1 MTSMIFEITQSLTV
15 TGFAAIPAQ
24 RQESVDNGKR
34 MKYKNRVKLP
44 PVALFCL
51 LGTSALH
58 AEWKVATVRMTDL
71 FHHHPEVIAYRE
83 EVKEKKLKITQDVRA
98 KALEEKRNEI
108 KQMNLEWRKVM
119 LDFQMRKEKDEKGPE
134 AEKVREYR
142 TRRNLAEDQV
152 VALTLEFQD
161 YQREQLAIINQ
172 EMAHHHR
179 KILERLTA
187 AVQKY
192 ATERGFDVLY
202 EVSGNSHVGLPTLV
216 YVRPEL
222 ATDLTEE
229 MKKKIDAGECR

>member
-1 MTSMIFEITQSLTV
+1 MSKTQ
-15 TGFAAIPAQ
+15 
-24 RQESVDNGKR
+24 QESVDSVMR
-34 MKYKNRVKLP
+34 LMYTDRVKFP
-44 PVALFCL
+44 AVALFSL

-58 AEWKVATVRMTDL
+58 AEWKVATVHMTDL
-71 FHHHPEVIAYRE
+71 FKHHPEVIAYKE

-98 KALEEKRNEI
+98 KALEDKRNEI

-152 VALTLEFQD
+152 VALQLEFQD
-161 YQREQLAIINQ
+161 FQKEQLAIINE

-179 KILERLTA
+179 NILDRLTA
-187 AVQKY
+187 AVRKY
-192 ATERGFDVLY
+192 ATDRGFDVLY

-216 YVRPEL
+216 YVRPGL

-229 MKKKIDAGECR
+229 MKKKIDSGECR

>member
-1 MTSMIFEITQSLTV
+1 MRFS
-15 TGFAAIPAQ
+15 A
-24 RQESVDNGKR
+24 
-34 MKYKNRVKLP
+34 
-44 PVALFCL
+44 VALSCL

-58 AEWKVATVRMTDL
+58 AEWKVATVRMSDL
-71 FHHHPEVIAYRE
+71 FHHHPDVIAYRE
-83 EVKEKKLKITQDVRA
+83 EVQEKKLKITQDVRA
-98 KALEEKRNEI
+98 KALEQKRNEV
-108 KQMNLEWRKVM
+108 KQMNLEWSKVMRDFDMRKV
-119 LDFQMRKEKDEKGPE
+119 KDDKGPE

-152 VALTLEFQD
+152 VALTQEFQE
-161 YQREQLAIINQ
+161 YQREQLAIINK
-172 EMAHHHR
+172 EMVEHHR
-179 KILERLTA
+179 MILERLTL

-192 ATERGFDVLY
+192 ATDRGFDVLY

>member
-1 MTSMIFEITQSLTV
+1 MYT
-15 TGFAAIPAQ
+15 
-24 RQESVDNGKR
+24 D
-34 MKYKNRVKLP
+34 RVKFP
-44 PVALFCL
+44 AVALFCL

-98 KALEEKRNEI
+98 KALEDKRNEI

-119 LDFQMRKEKDEKGPE
+119 LDFQMRKEKDEKSPE

-152 VALTLEFQD
+152 VALQLEFQD
-161 YQREQLAIINQ
+161 FQKEQLSIINE
-172 EMAHHHR
+172 EMARHHR
-179 KILERLTA
+179 AILERLAA
-187 AVQKY
+187 AVRKH
-192 ATERGFDVLY
+192 ATERGFAVLY
-202 EVSGNSHVGLPTLV
+202 EVSGNSHVGLTPLV
-216 YVRPEL
+216 YVRPGL

-229 MKKKIDAGECR
+229 MKKKIDSGECR